1 MDASPARAEP
11 PLVGAGTA
19 ADPAAGS
26 ARAPT
31 SAPFAAL
38 RAWFTRAQSRAENV
52 APWRVWVLAGVMG
65 LATAYAVL
73 GFILAVELVT
83 RWSYGEGTEALAQG
97 ARGLDPA
104 RAFAAPVIGGFLVG
118 GLLWLAK
125 RTGALPDLRC
135 QGVAEVIEARASPP
149 GNLSLAGGAVNTLA
163 TTLAL
168 GTGASAGREGPSVLI
183 GGALTTWA
191 AARFGL
197 PAKDARTLL
206 GCGAA
211 AAVACAFNAP
221 IAGVLF
227 ALEVVLSNYALSV
240 FGPVVLSSVVG
251 ALVARAHIGDLH
263 RFTVPDYVGAGAYD
277 LPLGALLGV
286 VCGVVAWAFLFLAA
300 RGRRLVRRLISRR
313 RVEPALLPAIAGV
326 GMGGIALVMPE
337 ALGVGYEATTEAIE
351 GNYTLAFLTLLLIVK
366 LLATVLCLSCRFG
379 TGVFSGGIAFGAMS
393 GAAFGLVASA
403 LFGEAVAGPTFFAL
417 VGMGAVSGAIIGA
430 PISTTLI
437 VFELTGDYS
446 MTAALMIAVGIASVM
461 VQAFFGSSWFHY
473 QLNQRG
479 YDLSDGPQGVI
490 LQTIRVRDVM
500 RPMPAG
506 AAPLEEGAPRLLT
519 TQSLGEALAE
529 MTRADADGMPVVTA
543 PGESLIVGTLTQV
556 RALRTYNE
564 ALVESHIE
572 HHR

>member
-1 MDASPARAEP
+1 MDAPLARAAAEGGAAGARPARRT
-11 PLVGAGTA
+11 AG
-19 ADPAAGS
+19 G
-26 ARAPT
+26 R
-31 SAPFAAL
+31 L
-38 RAWFTRAQSRAENV
+38 KAWLDRAQARAENV
-52 APWRVWVLAGVMG
+52 APWRVWALAGATG

-83 RWSYGEGTEALAQG
+83 RWSFSEGTEALAQG

-104 RAFAAPVIGGFLVG
+104 RAFLVPVVGGLLVG
-118 GLLWLAK
+118 GLLWTAK
-125 RTGALPDLRC
+125 RLGALPDLRC

-149 GNLSLAGGAVNTLA
+149 GGLSLTGGAVNTLA

-183 GGALTTWA
+183 GGALTMWA
-191 AARFGL
+191 AERFGL

-211 AAVACAFNAP
+211 AAVSVAFNAP

-240 FGPVVLSSVVG
+240 FGPVVLSSLIG

-263 RFTVPDYVGAGAYD
+263 RFEVPDYVPAGGFD
-277 LPLGALLGV
+277 VPLGAALGL
-286 VCGVVAWAFLFLAA
+286 VCGVVAWSFLFLAA
-300 RGRRLVRRLISRR
+300 RGRRIVRWLISRR
-313 RVEPALLPAIAGV
+313 RIEPALLPAVAGL
-326 GMGGIALVMPE
+326 GMGGVALVLPE
-337 ALGVGYEATTEAIE
+337 ALGVGYEATTRAIE
-351 GNYTLAFLTLLLIVK
+351 GAYGLQLLTILLVVK
-366 LLATVLCLSCRFG
+366 ILATVLCLSCRFG
-379 TGVFSGGIAFGAMS
+379 TGVFSGGIFFGAMS
-393 GAAFGLVASA
+393 GAAFGLVAQQ
-403 LFGEAVAGPTFFAL
+403 LFGAAVAGPAFYAL

-437 VFELTGDYS
+437 VFELTGDYA

-461 VQAFFGSSWFHY
+461 VQAVFGSSWFHF

-500 RPMPAG
+500 RAMPAG

-529 MTRADADGMPVVTA
+529 MARHDLDGMPVVTE

-556 RALRTYNE
+556 RALRTYNQ